1 MRLVQTWRDLL
12 LLLSLLLLIL
22 LYPVLDRGDVQRMLL
37 GGVMFAPLILATIK
51 VAQLKSLAWPAVL
64 LMACAVV
71 CAVLSIFFPYAII
84 FGLKWMMLAAF
95 FGLSAVGL
103 FSYLREAH
111 TISNDHLYT
120 AISIYL
126 LLGLQW
132 FGLYSAFDVLLPGSI
147 HHSTASIA
155 DRHAELLYFSLITL
169 STIGYGDVV
178 PVQGEVRMLAALE
191 GIAGVLYIAITVAL
205 LVSAY
210 RPRSSST

>member
-37 GGVMFAPLILATIK
+37 GGVMFAPVILATIK
-51 VAQLKSLAWPAVL
+51 VAQLKSLAWPAFL
-64 LMACAVV
+64 LLACVVV
-71 CAVLSIFFPYAII
+71 CAVLSIFFPHAII
-84 FGLKWMMLAAF
+84 FGLKWMILAAF

-103 FSYLREAH
+103 FGYLREAH
-111 TISNDHLYT
+111 TINNGHLYT

-205 LVSAY
+205 LVGAY

>member
-51 VAQLKSLAWPAVL
+51 VAQLKSLAWPAFL
-64 LMACAVV
+64 LLACVVV
-71 CAVLSIFFPYAII
+71 CAVLSIFFPHAMI
-84 FGLKWMMLAAF
+84 FGLKWMILAAF

-103 FSYLREAH
+103 FGYLREAH
-111 TISNDHLYT
+111 TINNGHLYT

-210 RPRSSST
+210 RPRPSST